1 MSLVAPIVIFNQTSL
16 ADISLSIPISN
27 ISLFFNTL
35 QSNGTLFEL
44 VDSSKSSRFTRDL
57 IARNHSSSKII
68 GALINGRFR
77 LIIIDDGP
85 QRKEYEL
92 RSEQQL
98 NDGRPHQIQLDLDNY
113 RLIIDGIYNETLTKP
128 KNKLLTNQIELLGDG
143 TLKGWL
149 QDIRINDQ
157 LILFNTSNTTE
168 NFNLTIHNMNQI
180 NNNPCFPNNPCL
192 NQGICLVTN
201 SQDYL

>member
-1 MSLVAPIVIFNQTSL
+1 M
-16 ADISLSIPISN
+16 
-27 ISLFFNTL
+27 SLFFNTL

-44 VDSSKSSRFTRDL
+44 VSLSKQYRFTRDL
-57 IARNHSSSKII
+57 ISQNRPSPKVI
-68 GALINGRFR
+68 GALIDGHFR

-85 QRKEYEL
+85 KRQEYEL
-92 RSEQQL
+92 RSEQRL

-113 RLIIDGIYNETLTKP
+113 RLIIDGIYNETLTKT
-128 KNKLLTNQIELLGDG
+128 KTKLLINQVELLGDG
-143 TLKGWL
+143 TLNGWL

-157 LILFNTSNTTE
+157 LIPFDNTSKLTHY
-168 NFNLTIHNMNQI
+168 FNVTILNMNQI
-180 NNNPCFPNNPCL
+180 ENNPCYPNNPCL